1 MYVSM
6 LETES
11 DREVFRRLYE
21 KNKQKLYYA
30 AWKIV
35 KNDDNA
41 EDAVHTC
48 FMRLADRFARYRDQP
63 FENLEKLCRVIVM
76 HEATNIARAYARRG
90 EFLDVYEAGEDS
102 LVDDAA
108 DILDQLIAKYDREL
122 LSQALRELKADERR
136 FLALQYELNIKPR
149 DIGIM
154 MNMTSGAVRKK
165 ILRCRRK
172 LAEILEDEKYES
184 LR

>member
-21 KNKQKLYYA
+21 KNRQRLYYT

-35 KNDDNA
+35 QNDDNA

-48 FMRLADRFARYRDQP
+48 FMRLADRYGRYRDQP
-63 FENLEKLCRVIVM
+63 FENLEKLCRVIVVN
-76 HEATNIARAYARRG
+76 EATNITRAYARRG
-90 EFLDVYEAGEDS
+90 EFLDVCEMGEDS

-108 DILDQLIAKYDREL
+108 DILDQLIVKYDREL
-122 LSQALRELKADERR
+122 LSQALRQLTPDERH
-136 FLALQYELNIKPR
+136 FLALQYELDIKPK
-149 DIGIM
+149 DIGAM